1 MFDYPQTRHV
11 SVSLKVLIKC
21 HQLFILVDCCYVV
34 VVMLGLLHNT
44 YLKGADCTGEKKS
57 GCGIK
62 YLTSPLGYDMHRGI
76 MIK

>member
-44 YLKGADCTGEKKS
+44 YLKGADCTGEKIWVWNQIPHVS
-57 GCGIK
+57 
-62 YLTSPLGYDMHRGI
+62 TWV
-76 MIK
+76 